1 MHINS
6 LLAYYADIRK
16 FNKREK
22 LIYGHLTMLDRPAT
36 DREVKDIL
44 FGFTSDMNA
53 CRPRI
58 SDLIRKGWLVEV
70 DKVKDRVTGKRVRR
84 VRAVSAEEKQRN
96 EHGELVQEVML

>member
-6 LLAYYADIRK
+6 LLAYYSEINN
-16 FNKREK
+16 FNKKEK
-22 LIYGHLTMLDRPAT
+22 LIYGHIVMVGKPVT
-36 DREVKDIL
+36 DREIKDAL
-44 FGFTSDMNA
+44 YGRSADQNTV
-53 CRPRI
+53 RPRI
-58 SDLIRKGWLVEV
+58 TELKKKGWLVEV